1 MRRFSST
8 LTVFVFLGLTSA
20 SAMLVGWSAQTWT
33 SGPLGKFLVVDPT
46 WFSLFF
52 CSAIAVWTT
61 LRRRKRL
68 ARNKLAR

>member
-8 LTVFVFLGLTSA
+8 LTVLFFLGLTSA
-20 SAMLVGWSAQTWT
+20 FAMPVDWNAQTWT
-33 SGPLGKFLVVDPT
+33 AGGLGKSLEVDPT
-46 WFSLFF
+46 WLSLFF

-68 ARNKLAR
+68 ARNKLTG